1 MKILVV
7 SHTYIVDLNCEKLRE
22 LAKLHCKNGEPVE
35 VAVVVP
41 QRWRPGGVQNK
52 IIEPEAKTEG
62 NFRLVPLPSLSENN
76 QGLLSFGWGLVTFLQ
91 DFRPDVIQV
100 EQGSKSIAYAQL
112 ITLNKLLGLKAKLL
126 FFTWWNLPY
135 QLKFPFSMLEAYN
148 LKNTDGVVVGNK
160 DGGEV
165 LRDRN
170 YNNPMR
176 ILPQLGIDERIF
188 KPQQQPALMQ
198 QYGIETSDF
207 IVGFVGRFV
216 PEKGLMTLA
225 KALAGLKEQNWKWL
239 ILGRGPLEPE
249 LKQWAKEE
257 GLEDRLIL
265 IESVP
270 HADVP
275 RYINLMSTLLLPSE
289 TTYDFKTLTA
299 AGWKEQFGHVIIE
312 AMASAVPVIGSDSG
326 EIPNVIG
333 TAGLVFPEGNVAE
346 LQERLHSLMT
356 QPGLAKKLGQRGY
369 EKAMERYTNRALA
382 EEQLGFYEE
391 LLAEGVAATLGGER
405 QEYERQED
413 ERQEDERQ
421 EDERQEDERRFVPT

>member
-22 LAKLHCKNGEPVE
+22 LAKLHCRDGEPVE

-41 QRWRPGGVQNK
+41 KRWRPGGVQNK
-52 IIEPEAKTEG
+52 IIEPEAKVEG
-62 NFRLVPLPSLSENN
+62 NFRIVPLASFSENN
-76 QGLLSFGWGLVTFLQ
+76 QGLLSFGWDLVKFLK

-112 ITLNKLLGLKAKLL
+112 ITLNKLLGLKAKML
-126 FFTWWNLPY
+126 FFTWWNMPY
-135 QLKFPFSMLEAYN
+135 ELKFPISALEAYN

-160 DGGEV
+160 DGFDV

-170 YNNPMR
+170 YHNPMK
-176 ILPQLGIDERIF
+176 IMPQLGIDESIF
-188 KPQQQPALMQ
+188 KPQQQPELMA
-198 QYGIETSDF
+198 QYGIQKDDF

-239 ILGRGPLEPE
+239 ILGRGPLEAE
-249 LKQWAKEE
+249 LKQWAKDED
-257 GLEDRLIL
+257 LEDRLIL

-275 RYINLMSTLLLPSE
+275 RYINLMTTLLLPSE
-289 TTYDFKTLTA
+289 TTYEFKTLTA

-312 AMASAVPVIGSDSG
+312 GMGSAIPVIGSDSG

-333 TAGLVFPEGNVAE
+333 DAGMVFPEGNTEE
-346 LQERLHSLMT
+346 LRERLHRLMT
-356 QPGLAKKLGQRGY
+356 QKGLAKKIGQRGY
-369 EKAMERYTNRALA
+369 EKAMQRYTNTALA
-382 EEQLGFYEE
+382 EEQLRFYEE
-391 LLAEGVAATLGGER
+391 LLTEDVEATIGGEAMA
-405 QEYERQED
+405 
-413 ERQEDERQ
+413 
-421 EDERQEDERRFVPT
+421 

>member
-22 LAKLHCKNGEPVE
+22 LAKLKARDGEPVE

-41 QRWRPGGVQNK
+41 KRWRPGGVQNK
-52 IIEPEAKTEG
+52 IIEPEAKVEG
-62 NFRLVPLPSLSENN
+62 NFRIVPIASFSENN
-76 QGLLSFGWGLVTFLQ
+76 QGLLSFGWDLVKFMKE
-91 DFRPDVIQV
+91 FRPDVIQV

-112 ITLNKLLGLKAKLL
+112 ITLNKLLGLRARML
-126 FFTWWNLPY
+126 FFTWWNMPY
-135 QLKFPFSMLEAYN
+135 ELKFPIAALEAYN

-160 DGGEV
+160 DGFDV

-170 YNNPMR
+170 YHNPMR
-176 ILPQLGIDERIF
+176 IMPQLGIDESIF
-188 KPQQQPALMQ
+188 KPQQQPDLMQ
-198 QYGIETSDF
+198 KYGISDSDF

-225 KALAGLKEQNWKWL
+225 KSLAGLKAQNWKWL
-239 ILGRGPLEPE
+239 ILGRGPLEAE
-249 LKQWAKEE
+249 LKQWAKDED
-257 GLEDRLIL
+257 LEDRLIL

-289 TTYDFKTLTA
+289 TTYEFKTLTA

-312 AMASAVPVIGSDSG
+312 GMGSAVPVIGSDSG

-333 TAGLVFPEGNVAE
+333 EAGMVFPEGNVEE
-346 LQERLHSLMT
+346 LRERLHRLMT
-356 QPGLAKKLGQRGY
+356 QPGLAKKIGQRGY
-369 EKAMERYTNRALA
+369 EKAMAKYTNTALA
-382 EEQLGFYEE
+382 KEQLSFYEE
-391 LLAEGVAATLGGER
+391 LLTEDVEATIQGE
-405 QEYERQED
+405 
-413 ERQEDERQ
+413 
-421 EDERQEDERRFVPT
+421 VMA

>member
-22 LAKLHCKNGEPVE
+22 LAKLSCSGSARRGEPVE

-41 QRWRPGGVQNK
+41 KRWRPGGVQNK
-52 IIEPEAKTEG
+52 IIEPEARTEG
-62 NFRLVPLPSLSENN
+62 SFRIVPIASLSENN
-76 QGLLSFGWGLVTFLQ
+76 QGLLSFGWELVSFLK

-112 ITLNKLLGLKAKLL
+112 ITLNKLLGLKAKML

-135 QLKFPFSMLEAYN
+135 ELKFPISALEAYN
-148 LKNTDGVVVGNK
+148 LNNTDGVVVGNK
-160 DGGEV
+160 DGFDV

-170 YNNPMR
+170 YTNPMR
-176 ILPQLGIDERIF
+176 IMPQLGIDESIF
-188 KPQQQPALMQ
+188 KPQQQPDLMQ
-198 QYGIETSDF
+198 KYGISESDF

-239 ILGRGPLEPE
+239 ILGRGPLEAE
-249 LKQWAKEE
+249 LKQWAKDED
-257 GLEDRLIL
+257 LEDRLIL

-289 TTYDFKTLTA
+289 TTYEFKTLTA

-312 AMASAVPVIGSDSG
+312 GMGSAIPVIGSDSG

-333 TAGLVFPEGNVAE
+333 EAGMVFPEGNVEE
-346 LQERLHSLMT
+346 LRDRLQQLIT
-356 QPGLAKKLGQRGY
+356 QPELAKELGQRGY
-369 EKAMERYTNRALA
+369 EKAMAKYTNTALA
-382 EEQLGFYEE
+382 KEQLSFYED
-391 LLAEGVAATLGGER
+391 LLAEGVETTIRGEAMA
-405 QEYERQED
+405 
-413 ERQEDERQ
+413 
-421 EDERQEDERRFVPT
+421 

>member
-22 LAKLHCKNGEPVE
+22 LAKLNCRNGEPIE

-41 QRWRPGGVQNK
+41 KRWRPGGVQNK

-62 NFRLVPLPSLSENN
+62 NFSIVPLASLSENN
-76 QGLLSFGWGLVTFLQ
+76 QGLLSFGWDLVKFLK

-112 ITLNKLLGLKAKLL
+112 ITLNKLLGLKAKML
-126 FFTWWNLPY
+126 FFTWWNMPY
-135 QLKFPFSMLEAYN
+135 ELKFPISALEAYN

-160 DGGEV
+160 DGFDV

-170 YNNPMR
+170 YTNPMR
-176 ILPQLGIDERIF
+176 IMPQLGIDESLF
-188 KPQQQPALMQ
+188 NPQPQPALKS
-198 QYGIETSDF
+198 QYGIKDNDF

-225 KALAGLKEQNWKWL
+225 KSLAGLKEQNWKWL
-239 ILGRGPLEPE
+239 ILGRGPLEAE
-249 LKQWAKEE
+249 LKQWAKDED
-257 GLEDRLIL
+257 LEDRLIL

-289 TTYDFKTLTA
+289 TTYEFRTLTA

-312 AMASAVPVIGSDSG
+312 GMGSAVPVIGSDSG

-333 TAGLVFPEGNVAE
+333 EAGMVFPEGNVEA
-346 LQERLHSLMT
+346 LRERLHRLMT
-356 QPGLAKKLGQRGY
+356 QKGLAKKIGQRGY
-369 EKAMERYTNRALA
+369 EKAMKRYTNTALA
-382 EEQLGFYEE
+382 KEQLQFYEE
-391 LLAEGVAATLGGER
+391 LMAESVEATIGGR
-405 QEYERQED
+405 AMA
-413 ERQEDERQ
+413 
-421 EDERQEDERRFVPT
+421 